1 MSDTNLSV
9 TLPVGTG
16 LSRMSVIRRVTRDC
30 LSAMSATDLENPEY
44 VEGVILE
51 NINDAIE
58 MENAVRPKGSKWRTL
73 DALIPSQIADIM
85 AQTYRIVNIVTSKD
99 PNADTGLVALYQD
112 EGLDKGIYSVDT
124 RLFRQIAR
132 AYNYGLSSYEFE
144 EVMNVLRLQV
154 PEKTICQN
162 RDMIAVNNGIFDYRN
177 KVLLDFTPD
186 MIFLSK
192 SRVDFNVN
200 ATNVV
205 IHNDSDNTDWDVESW
220 MNDLSDDPEIVAL
233 LWQVIGAMVRPLV
246 NWDKSAWFYSE
257 SGNNGKGTLCELMR
271 QICGNGTYTSI
282 PLSDF
287 GKDFMLEPL
296 THASAIIVD
305 ENDVGTYI
313 DKAANLKAVV
323 TGDVIQ
329 INRKFKA
336 PISYQFHGFMVQ
348 CLNEMPRIKDK
359 SDSFYRRQIF
369 VPFTKCFTGAERKYI
384 KHDYLQRKEVLEYV
398 LHKVLMMDY
407 YELSTPEA
415 CRVALEEYKDF
426 VDPVREFLKEHMDL
440 FQWDLVPIAFL
451 YDLYCA
457 WYRATCGND
466 RNVKSRPM
474 FIKDIR
480 VLIDELY
487 PDWEFPANSIRPIGR
502 MTEPEPLI
510 AEYHLNNW
518 MNPLF
523 ASSTDVRKK
532 CIPVL
537 KPNYKGLLRRQATL
551 LTSDGGS
558 DTDIVDVVE

>member
-1 MSDTNLSV
+1 MSDNGTSLSV

-16 LSRMSVIRRVTRDC
+16 ISRMSVIRRVTRDC
-30 LSAMSATDLENPEY
+30 LSAMSAKDLQNPEY

-58 MENAVRPKGSKWRTL
+58 MENSIRPKGNKWRSL

-85 AQTYRIVNIVTSKD
+85 AVTYQIVNIVTSKD
-99 PNADTGLVALYQD
+99 PNADTGLVAIYQD
-112 EGLDKGIYSVDT
+112 SGPDKGTYSVDV

-132 AYNYGLSSYEFE
+132 SYNYGLSSYEFD

-162 RDMIAVNNGIFDYRN
+162 RDMIAVNNGVFDY
-177 KVLLDFTPD
+177 KQKKLLDFSPD
-186 MIFLSK
+186 LIFLSK
-192 SRVDFNVN
+192 SRVNFNPG

-205 IHNDSDNTDWDVESW
+205 IHNPDDNTDWDVESW
-220 MNDLSDDPEIVAL
+220 MNDLSDDADIVQL
-233 LWQVIGAMVRPLV
+233 LWQIIGAMVRPLV
-246 NWDKSAWFYSE
+246 SWDKSAWFYSE

-271 QICGNGTYTSI
+271 QICGSGTYTSI

-329 INRKFKA
+329 INRKFKT

-359 SDSFYRRQIF
+359 SDSFYRRQLFI
-369 VPFTKCFTGAERKYI
+369 PFTKCFTGAERKYI
-384 KHDYLQRKEVLEYV
+384 KHDYLHRQDVLEYV
-398 LHKVLMMDY
+398 LYKVLMMDY
-407 YELSTPEA
+407 YELTCPEA
-415 CRVALEEYKDF
+415 CRAALEEYKDF
-426 VDPVREFLKEHMDL
+426 VDPVREFLKEHMDM
-440 FQWDLVPIAFL
+440 FQWDLLPISFL
-451 YDLYCA
+451 YDLYCS

-466 RNVKSRPM
+466 RNIKSRQM
-474 FIKDIR
+474 FVKDIR
-480 VLIDELY
+480 ILIADLY
-487 PDWEFPANSIRPIGR
+487 PDWEFPANSVRPIGR
-502 MTEPEPLI
+502 MTQPEPLI

-518 MNPLF
+518 MNPMYM
-523 ASSTDVRKK
+523 SSADVSKK
-532 CIPVL
+532 CMPVL
-537 KPNYKGLLRRQATL
+537 KANYKGLLRRSSGVV
-551 LTSDGGS
+551 SD
-558 DTDIVDVVE
+558 DNTTE